1 MNGVLHRRDAYYSHP
16 VPICQGILQAVT
28 HVDIGM
34 VNITQTKK
42 HPRQLFQRSNIF
54 IGDTYIGHSRIYQ
67 VSQIIFLLIGL
78 AIKASQHV
86 SIHGIT
92 PSIECRIKD
101 SLLQTLLKNIHT
113 VRTLHYLPLI
123 PQEQG
128 MFRGKN
134 HIQGVFVNTFQ
145 LCIMFMQS
153 SHFTTGILIE
163 MRIQIQ
169 HLSIIV
175 H

>member
-1 MNGVLHRRDAYYSHP
+1 
-16 VPICQGILQAVT
+16 
-28 HVDIGM
+28 M

-42 HPRQLFQRSNIF
+42 YPRQLFQRSNIF

-78 AIKASQHV
+78 AIKAGQHV
-86 SIHGIT
+86 SIHGIA
-92 PSIECRIKD
+92 PSVECRIKN
-101 SLLQTLLKNIHT
+101 SLLQTFFKNIHT
-113 VRTLHYLPLI
+113 VRTLYYLPFI

-128 MFRGKN
+128 VFRGKN
-134 HIQGVFVNTFQ
+134 HIQRVLVNTLQ

-153 SHFTTGILIE
+153 THFTTGILIE

-169 HLSIIV
+169 HLSVIV